1 MIWAT
6 MRRLMLRRLARGLAL
21 LAQLLVYFATA
32 QDCDS
37 SGAVQFLLGEAGAL
51 DHVLELL

>member
-6 MRRLMLRRLARGLAL
+6 MRRLMLRRLAHGLTL